1 MNLLGSSDVSII
13 YIECSITRS
22 ALLQYDI
29 QALKVMNP
37 LYVRFPSNWL
47 ACFNYFMFSTS
58 SRGRWCPWGIHVPQA
73 LQGLHRKNHMGPGP
87 QYKRLLIHI
96 SRQVAHSLIH
106 FDVSYLHL
114 HVLFQ
119 SYFMRSYHVYL
130 FLFLFVIPP
139 FCYSYHFSNLS
150 FHFCPSPTSTHI
162 CTFVILTPI
171 FLPLSVT
178 SFTTS
183 AVQCSAVQCSA
194 PDWLCSALLCS
205 ALLCSALLYSA
216 PHVCSILFC
225 NGFLFFLIAFLYST
239 TSSAS
244 TFLNPSQSNFW
255 TTCITS
261 DSMACTRSRV

>member
-1 MNLLGSSDVSII
+1 
-13 YIECSITRS
+13 
-22 ALLQYDI
+22 
-29 QALKVMNP
+29 
-37 LYVRFPSNWL
+37 
-47 ACFNYFMFSTS
+47 
-58 SRGRWCPWGIHVPQA
+58 
-73 LQGLHRKNHMGPGP
+73 MGPGP

-194 PDWLCSALLCS
+194 VHQTDSALLCSALLCS

-244 TFLNPSQSNFW
+244 TFLNPSQSNF
-255 TTCITS
+255 
-261 DSMACTRSRV
+261 